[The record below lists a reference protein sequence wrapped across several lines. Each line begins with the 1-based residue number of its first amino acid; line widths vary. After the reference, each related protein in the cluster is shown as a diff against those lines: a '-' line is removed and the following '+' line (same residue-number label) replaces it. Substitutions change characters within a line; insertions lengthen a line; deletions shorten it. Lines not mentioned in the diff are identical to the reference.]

1 MQRSRS
7 RTHRGF
13 TLIELL
19 VVIAIIGVLMGLL
32 LPAVQKVREAASRTK
47 CMNNVRQL
55 CLATH
60 MLNDQYNKLPPA
72 VGPFPNSTSQSAS
85 LFWFLLPN
93 LDQESIFSLGYL
105 STPAATASVRF
116 PIKTYACPSD
126 PSSQG
131 AAGTTLGTTSYAANP
146 LVFHNNTPPPSM
158 QRTFTDGTSNTIM
171 FLERYQSCAGN
182 SNFWGANSTFN
193 IVNCPVISLYWDTI
207 SNSARSPNSTIN
219 AAPAGVQDN
228 ATFVVQFQSAPKSET
243 IYSTADVRGCKPGE
257 AQCAHTGSM
266 VVGMADGSTR
276 TVSGGTGTG
285 VNAPLPPNQG
295 SLIAPDGTIQTVL
308 DAALTPAS
316 KEILTENE
324 F

>member
-60 MLNDQYNKLPPA
+60 MLNDQFQKLPPA
-72 VGPFPNSTSQSAS
+72 VGPFPNPTSQSAS

-93 LDQESIFSLGYL
+93 LDQESIFSLGYV
-105 STPAATASVRF
+105 STPAATATVRF
-116 PIKTYACPSD
+116 PIKTYVCPSD

-131 AAGTTLGTTSYAANP
+131 ATGTTLGTTSYAANP
-146 LVFHNNTPPPSM
+146 LAFHSNTPPPSM
-158 QRTFTDGTSNTIM
+158 QRTFTDGTSNTIL
-171 FLERYQSCAGN
+171 FLERYQSCAGS
-182 SNFWGANSTFN
+182 SNYWGANTSFN
-193 IVNCPVISLYWDTI
+193 IVNCPVISLYWDTVA
-207 SNSARSPNSTIN
+207 NSARSPNASIN
-219 AAPAGVQDN
+219 TVTAGVPD
-228 ATFVVQFQSAPKSET
+228 APTFVVQFQSAPKSET
-243 IYSTADVRGCKPGE
+243 IYSTADIRGCKPGE

-276 TVSGGTGTG
+276 TVSGGIGTG
-285 VNAPLPPNQG
+285 VNAPVPLNQG
-295 SLIAPDGTIQTVL
+295 SLIDGTQTVL